1 MDILANHLEVLVT
14 TIADMNKKI
23 NKLESDIEYL
33 KNQNTDKDEKIT
45 KFLNIIKALDSR
57 IDPEI
62 ANNTGKLEINDKNL

>member
-14 TIADMNKKI
+14 TIANMNKKI

-57 IDPEI
+57 IDPTLI
-62 ANNTGKLEINDKNL
+62 LVNSKI